1 MLGTGWLLSIW
12 QFLIIKMLI
21 MLICEL
27 ITILISKQTR
37 QMINA
42 DKVLYVISIY

>member
-12 QFLIIKMLI
+12 QLVIIKMLI
-21 MLICEL
+21 VLICEL
-27 ITILISKQTR
+27 RTVLILKQTR

-42 DKVLYVISIY
+42 NKVIYVLSIY